1 MSSLPNTTLQFNTYD
16 PDKIH
21 SQPGVRSDLFQR
33 RLSDALVT
41 DFFGGVSQAEVLPP
55 LFPAAPQVS
64 FGADDSAVEE
74 DISEVENTTDVTRG
88 TGGINADV
96 FFAAL
101 EKGQASE
108 VGLPITRKLRTW
120 ASSVGVIVLVGWVLA
135 RRK

>member
-1 MSSLPNTTLQFNTYD
+1 M
-16 PDKIH
+16 
-21 SQPGVRSDLFQR
+21 
-33 RLSDALVT
+33 T

-55 LFPAAPQVS
+55 LLPTAPQLS
-64 FGADDSAVEE
+64 FGADDIPVEE
-74 DISEVENTTDVTRG
+74 GVSEVENTTDGTQG
-88 TGGINADV
+88 TGGINTEM

>member
-1 MSSLPNTTLQFNTYD
+1 M
-16 PDKIH
+16 
-21 SQPGVRSDLFQR
+21 
-33 RLSDALVT
+33 T

-64 FGADDSAVEE
+64 FGADDISVDE
-74 DISEVENTTDVTRG
+74 DASEVENTTDVTQG
-88 TGGINADV
+88 TGGINAEV